1 MSRRLLAILRD
12 CENQGVHL
20 SANGSGLE
28 VRGSSTPELREDLKK
43 HKLNVLTYLRTGLC
57 HHELEPEVCAV
68 CSGYVL
74 QMIEELKDRDRT
86 TA

>member
-28 VRGSSTPELREDLKK
+28 VRGSSTPELREELQRHKPNILHYLK
-43 HKLNVLTYLRTGLC
+43 TGNC
-57 HHELEPEVCAV
+57 HHELAPKTCAV
-68 CSGYVL
+68 CSGYVRQL
-74 QMIEELKDRDRT
+74 IESE
-86 TA
+86 AS

>member
-28 VRGSSTPELREDLKK
+28 VRGSSTPELREELRR
-43 HKLNVLTYLRTGLC
+43 HKQNILTYLRTGRC
-57 HHELEPEVCAV
+57 HHDVEPDVCKL
-68 CSGYVL
+68 CNGYVRRL
-74 QMIEELKDRDRT
+74 IEGEAL
-86 TA
+86 

>member
-28 VRGSSTPELREDLKK
+28 VRGSSTPDLREDLRR
-43 HKLNVLTYLRTGLC
+43 HKPNILTYLETGRC
-57 HHELEPEVCAV
+57 HHGLEPKTCAV
-68 CSGYVL
+68 CSGDVRKL
-74 QMIEELKDRDRT
+74 IESE
-86 TA
+86 AS